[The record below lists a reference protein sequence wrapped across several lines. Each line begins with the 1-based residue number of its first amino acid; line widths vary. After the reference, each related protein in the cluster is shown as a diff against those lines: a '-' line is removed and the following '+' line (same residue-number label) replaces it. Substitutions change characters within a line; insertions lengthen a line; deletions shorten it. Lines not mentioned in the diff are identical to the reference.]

1 MDESRNSVF
10 CWRCNAHGRGVSL
23 QQIGKGEHPM
33 ELKQKG
39 QEAQLG
45 GMKQFMV
52 TLKWTTATDFDLA
65 AAYETKDGR
74 NGMVYFG
81 EMGNLNEF
89 PFMQLSGDEG
99 VGDTGG
105 DNQEEM
111 RVMKIDD
118 MKNIWIL
125 CWDYGAVQEGKP
137 ARFAGSDVAVTVMD
151 DSGNGHAVTLDT
163 GDTGNV
169 CVVATV
175 DNSSAMGAKFVNTSK
190 AGTLKGLKTLDQL
203 MQIIKG

>member
-1 MDESRNSVF
+1 
-10 CWRCNAHGRGVSL
+10 
-23 QQIGKGEHPM
+23 M

-45 GMKQFMV
+45 GIKQFMV
-52 TLKWTTATDFDLA
+52 TLKWTTAADFDLA
-65 AAYETKDGR
+65 AAYEAKDGR
-74 NGMVYFG
+74 TGLVYFG

-105 DNQEEM
+105 DNKEEM

-118 MKNIWIL
+118 MKYLWIL

-137 ARFAGSDVAVTVMD
+137 ARFAGSDVEVSVMD
-151 DSGNGHAVTLDT
+151 DSGTSHAVTLDT

-169 CVVATV
+169 CVVATI
-175 DNSSAMGAKFVNTSK
+175 DNSSAMGAKFINTSK
-190 AGTLKGLKTLDQL
+190 AGTLKGLKNLNQI
-203 MQIIKG
+203 MQIIQS